1 MSDLISRQDVYCI
14 LEKMMVDRPLD
25 SDRWVIR
32 DIDKEIKSLQSVD
45 RPMGEWL
52 ARDCVFGVVYC
63 SECGYEL
70 KQNDTHFCPNC
81 GARMK
86 GADDE

>member
-32 DIDKEIKSLQSVD
+32 DIDKEIKSLPSVD
-45 RPMGEWL
+45 RPTGEWEH
-52 ARDCVFGVVYC
+52 DVDG
-63 SECGYEL
+63 
-70 KQNDTHFCPNC
+70 HFFCTNCKKYPEYQVRMSDYCPNC
-81 GARMK
+81 GADMR
-86 GADDE
+86 GSDSE